1 MIGGGGVTRVDMG
14 YGTYLR
20 FRDLQVPDLDTA
32 SSEVRDF
39 EFDVDRPLCLALPGS
54 THATSETTGHA
65 TTVLVV
71 ALYGRQPQLCAHE
84 ELLASAELLDLPDD
98 GRLLGRVV
106 HGSDVGAETGGVGV
120 FRDWDEDFHIVG
132 SAAALKLGLGLLGRD
147 GVSLV
152 VLFLLSIWG
161 GVLGVPS
168 TCTPCAIQS
177 AIPPNIPPK

>member
-1 MIGGGGVTRVDMG
+1 MGGRGIVAAFIGSFVSIHSCIHSIALCLCDETANPTDGGGGGVTRADMG
-14 YGTYLR
+14 IWTYLR

-71 ALYGRQPQLCAHE
+71 ALYGRQTQLCAHE

-98 GRLLGRVV
+98 GGLLGRVV
-106 HGSDVGAETGGVGV
+106 HGSDVGAETG
-120 FRDWDEDFHIVG
+120 
-132 SAAALKLGLGLLGRD
+132 
-147 GVSLV
+147 
-152 VLFLLSIWG
+152 
-161 GVLGVPS
+161 
-168 TCTPCAIQS
+168 
-177 AIPPNIPPK
+177 